1 MRVFVQ
7 AVFGQ
12 IFCNAYIFWR
22 GYQAL
27 PPKRTVRVPFM
38 LFFVFE
44 LLLYFFGYFF
54 HRDLPDSILYPIMRI
69 CNTWYIASMY
79 LIMGLIVLDLIRL
92 SNRIRPWYP
101 EAIKKNWNTV
111 KLSLFFVC
119 VFSVTGLMIKAYHNA
134 MYPVVRHVHIHIP
147 KVVDG
152 KDSLIIA
159 MMSDVHIDESIGKK
173 QVQRFVGLCNAAH
186 PDLVLI
192 GGDMMDYELCRAE
205 KEHIE
210 EDLQQLNAPLGV
222 YMILGN
228 HEYRANRDAKI
239 RWFDKTGGILL
250 IDSVAM
256 PDSTFYLI
264 GRDDILNGNRAS
276 LETLMQEVDLT
287 KPVIVLEHR
296 PTFARDVIDNQCDLG
311 LYGHTHNCQYW
322 PFSFFL
328 KYIFEFPYG
337 YFSEGNAHINVTS
350 GIGFT
355 GPPFRIGTRSELVVL
370 HITFE
375 KRP

>member
-1 MRVFVQ
+1 MKVFLQ
-7 AVFGQ
+7 AIFGQ
-12 IFCNAYIFWR
+12 IVCNAYIFCH

-27 PPKRTVRVPFM
+27 PSKRALRVPFI
-38 LFFVFE
+38 LLFVFE

-54 HRDLPDSILYPIMRI
+54 HNVLPDSTLYPVLLI

-79 LIMGLIVLDLIRL
+79 LTMGLVVLDLIRL

-101 EAIKKNWNTV
+101 EIIQKNWSTV
-111 KLSLFFVC
+111 KSALFFVF
-119 VFSVTGLMIKAYHNA
+119 VFSVTGLMIKAYYNA
-134 MYPVVRHVHIHIP
+134 VYPVVKHVYIHIP
-147 KVVDG
+147 KVVEG
-152 KDSLIIA
+152 KDSLTIV
-159 MMSDVHIDESIGKK
+159 MMSDIHIGESIGKK
-173 QVQRFVGLCNAAH
+173 HVQRFVELCNAEH
-186 PDLVLI
+186 PDLILI
-192 GGDMMDYELCRAE
+192 GGDVMDYELRRAE
-205 KEHIE
+205 KEYIA
-210 EDLQQLNAPLGV
+210 DDFQRFNAPLGV

-228 HEYRANRDAKI
+228 HEYRANRYAKI
-239 RWFDKTGGILL
+239 RWFEKTGGILL
-250 IDSVAM
+250 VDSVAM

-264 GRDDILNGNRAS
+264 GRDDILNSKRAS
-276 LETLMQEVDLT
+276 LETLMQGVDT
-287 KPVIVLEHR
+287 SKPVIVLEHR
-296 PTFARDVIDNQCDLG
+296 PTFARDVIDNKCDLG

-370 HITFE
+370 HLRFS
-375 KRP
+375 